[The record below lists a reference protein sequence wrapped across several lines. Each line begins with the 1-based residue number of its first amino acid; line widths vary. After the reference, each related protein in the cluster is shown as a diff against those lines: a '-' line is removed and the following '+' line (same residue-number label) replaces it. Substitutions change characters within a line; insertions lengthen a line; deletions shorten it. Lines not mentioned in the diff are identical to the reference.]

1 MFISQWINDDGNYD
15 LQTELEDFVA
25 IQIARER
32 GEKCATAV

>member
-1 MFISQWINDDGNYD
+1 MYDGNYN

-32 GEKCATAV
+32 GEKYVTAV